1 MNGVAPAKSA
11 RRVAAAGGAVANTQQ
26 NPEEK
31 LKKAAAQL
39 EGVFV
44 EQLLKAMRETVP
56 QGEGAFS
63 GGSGEEMFTG
73 LLDQHL
79 ATETPG
85 EWSDG
90 LASALYRQLRA
101 RLPEGSTSTSV
112 PAPTSE

>member
-1 MNGVAPAKSA
+1 MTGPIAGIHGATPAPAS
-11 RRVAAAGGAVANTQQ
+11 QD
-26 NPEEK
+26 EK
-31 LKKAAAQL
+31 LRKAAAQL

-101 RLPEGSTSTSV
+101 RLPEGSTPTSV